1 MLTILEIPKR
11 ELGRVLEFFGSSCGQ
26 TNDDRKYKAENATMS
41 ERVTGITNGECMMYQ
56 TLRRIQTLC
65 NLAMTFVPK
74 LHTSP

>member
-11 ELGRVLEFFGSSCGQ
+11 ELGRVLEFFGSSRGQ
-26 TNDDRKYKAENATMS
+26 TNDDRNYKAENVTMS
-41 ERVTGITNGECMMYQ
+41 ERVTERTNSECGMYQ

-65 NLAMTFVPK
+65 SLAMTFVPK